1 MEDVLESAML
11 AVKSDSRFLSIT
23 LQPEAFDPDTAV
35 NLKCIKLRKTVI
47 ESESVNVES
56 EAAEYKIIQK

>member
-1 MEDVLESAML
+1 ML